1 MTDIE
6 INRLLGSHKLT
17 ILKTKIR
24 ISQKSL
30 FKYIEYDVPL
40 EIIVHSKIVKV
51 EINRDLIFWG
61 LIVFII
67 GIVFNMLDALLFF
80 TILSC
85 ISLTLII
92 TGLFTRKRTIII
104 NTLSETPIILQY
116 RKSNQK
122 ATSDFADTILDKS
135 KEYLINKYSKID
147 KDLPIENQINNL
159 EFLWSRDLID
169 DLKYEELK
177 NIILNKKARSKT
189 IGFE

>member
-1 MTDIE
+1 MTNIE
-6 INRLLGSHKLT
+6 INRLLGSNKLT
-17 ILKTKIR
+17 ILKNKIR
-24 ISQKSL
+24 ISQKSV
-30 FKYIEYDVPL
+30 FKYIEYDIPL
-40 EIIVHSKIVKV
+40 ENIMDGKTIKV

-67 GIVFNMLDALLFF
+67 GIVFNMADALLTF

-85 ISLTLII
+85 ISLILIS
-92 TGLFTRKRTIII
+92 TGLFTRKRTITI
-104 NTLSETPIILQY
+104 NTFSETPIILYY
-116 RKSNQK
+116 RKSNQN
-122 ATSDFADTILDKS
+122 TICDFADTILNKS

-147 KDLPIENQINNL
+147 KDLPVENQLNNL

-177 NIILNKKARSKT
+177 NIILDKDSRSKT

>member
-1 MTDIE
+1 MTNIE

-67 GIVFNMLDALLFF
+67 GIVFNMSDALLFF

-177 NIILNKKARSKT
+177 NIILDKKARSKT
-189 IGFE
+189 IGLE